1 MPAAVRWDESRSVN
15 RMEEEIRVL
24 IMKKIQY
31 LTVCLLVGAAG
42 LYGQTAPKGD
52 AAKGKEI
59 FDQQC
64 GLCHD
69 ATTTDKKMGPG
80 LKGLYK
86 RPKLSTTGKPTN
98 DANVLDK
105 INTGGNGMP
114 PEKDLLSD
122 DDRANVMAY
131 LRTL

>member
-1 MPAAVRWDESRSVN
+1 
-15 RMEEEIRVL
+15 
-24 IMKKIQY
+24 MKKTQY
-31 LTVCLLVGAAG
+31 LTIICLFAGTVG
-42 LYGQTAPKGD
+42 LFGQNGPKGD
-52 AAKGKEI
+52 AAKGKDI

-69 ATTTDKKMGPG
+69 ATTTEKKMGPG

-86 RPKLSTTGKPTN
+86 NPKLTTTGKPTN

-122 DDRANVMAY
+122 ADKANLLAY

>member
-1 MPAAVRWDESRSVN
+1 MSKS
-15 RMEEEIRVL
+15 
-24 IMKKIQY
+24 QY
-31 LTVCLLVGAAG
+31 LTIVCLLAGATG
-42 LYGQTAPKGD
+42 LYGQPAAKGN
-52 AAKGKEI
+52 AAKGKEL

-69 ATTTDKKMGPG
+69 ATSTEKKIAPG
-80 LKGLYK
+80 LKGLFK

-105 INTGGNGMP
+105 INNGGNGMP

-122 DDRANVMAY
+122 ADRANVLAY
-131 LRTL
+131 LKTL

>member
-1 MPAAVRWDESRSVN
+1 MVRRDESRSPN
-15 RMEEEIRVL
+15 RMEEEIYAP
-24 IMKKIQY
+24 IMKKTQY
-31 LTVCLLVGAAG
+31 LTLVCLLAGTAG
-42 LYGQTAPKGD
+42 LYGQTLPKGD
-52 AAKGKEI
+52 AAKGKDT

-69 ATTTDKKMGPG
+69 AATTDKKMGPG

-86 RPKLSTTGKPTN
+86 RPKLTTTGKPTN
-98 DANVLDK
+98 DASVLDK

-122 DDRANVMAY
+122 ADKANLLAY
-131 LRTL
+131 LKTL